1 MTSNELIGRVK
12 NVLSTKLELD
22 VSDIDDDSEI
32 AADLGA
38 DSLDTVEIV
47 MAMEDEFEIEIL
59 DAELERI
66 RTVAD
71 YAKVIATKLREPVEE
86 D

>member
-1 MTSNELIGRVK
+1 MTNSELIGRVK

-47 MAMEDEFEIEIL
+47 VAMEDEFEIEIL
-59 DAELERI
+59 DSEFERI

>member
-1 MTSNELIGRVK
+1 MTNSELIGRVK

-59 DAELERI
+59 DSEFERI

>member
-1 MTSNELIGRVK
+1 MK

>member
-1 MTSNELIGRVK
+1 MTNKELIGRVK

-47 MAMEDEFEIEIL
+47 MAIEDEFEVEIL

-71 YAKVIATKLREPVEE
+71 YAKVIASKLRETVEE

>member
-12 NVLSTKLELD
+12 DVISTKLELA

>member
-38 DSLDTVEIV
+38 DSLDIVEIV

-71 YAKVIATKLREPVEE
+71 YAKVIATKLREPAEE

>member
-12 NVLSTKLELD
+12 KVISTKLELD

-38 DSLDTVEIV
+38 DSLDIVEIV

>member
-1 MTSNELIGRVK
+1 MTSNELLGRVK
-12 NVLSTKLELD
+12 NVISAKLELD

-38 DSLDTVEIV
+38 DSLDIVEIV

-59 DAELERI
+59 DSELERI

-71 YAKVIATKLREPVEE
+71 YAKVIATKLTEPVEE

>member
-12 NVLSTKLELD
+12 KVISAKLELD

-59 DAELERI
+59 DSELERI

>member
-1 MTSNELIGRVK
+1 MTSKELIGRVK

-22 VSDIDDDSEI
+22 VSVIDDDSDI

-38 DSLDTVEIV
+38 DSLDIVEIV

>member
-12 NVLSTKLELD
+12 DVISTKLEMA

-71 YAKVIATKLREPVEE
+71 YAKVIATKLRKPVEE